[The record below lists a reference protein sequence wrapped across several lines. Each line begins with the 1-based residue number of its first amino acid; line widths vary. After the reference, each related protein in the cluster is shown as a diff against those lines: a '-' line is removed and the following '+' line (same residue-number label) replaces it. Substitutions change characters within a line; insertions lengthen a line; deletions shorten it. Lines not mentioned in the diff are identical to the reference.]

1 MSTDPFEVAE
11 RLAPQPDNRFAAE
24 REWYRYFAARGLAAH
39 AAFRAALSAGSAGA
53 DLGYLAEI
61 GMLATSAALLLDV
74 PEGEHRSALL
84 WDFTPEAGA
93 LNGEY
98 VDHLASNLDDVGI
111 NPAEIYPWFE
121 AADFATPLSAPAVS
135 E

>member
-11 RLAPQPDNRFAAE
+11 RLAPQPDNRMAPE
-24 REWYRYFAARGLAAH
+24 REWYRYFTARAMAAH
-39 AAFRAALSAGSAGA
+39 AAFRSRLMGDPSS

-98 VDHLASNLDDVGI
+98 IDHLAQSLDDAGI

-121 AADFATPLSAPAVS
+121 AADFSTPMSAPGVS